1 VAQFEHRKIAVENK
15 HLGAQALLRHYS
27 AQLPTIRH
35 YVHSRAFWP
44 WNQLRAA
51 LKTNHRR
58 ISSPLMTD
66 TGPIFAGSSTSSN
79 RTDSL
84 EYRMERSI
92 TAWYPGANG
101 SWVRQICIHEQVS
114 AHGQADRQPLSVR
127 RAVSVCIRLE
137 LSVSVSRQL
146 VGQFADQRTI
156 CRETNPWYARSDRID
171 RHS

>member
-1 VAQFEHRKIAVENK
+1 VTPSCYEITRTTLPRIRDYVYYCSLIDWGGLENAQ
-15 HLGAQALLRHYS
+15 
-27 AQLPTIRH
+27 
-35 YVHSRAFWP
+35 
-44 WNQLRAA
+44 
-51 LKTNHRR
+51 
-58 ISSPLMTD
+58 LMTD

-127 RAVSVCIRLE
+127 RAVSVRIRLE
-137 LSVSVSRQL
+137 LSVPVSRQL